1 MDNTKKVSDI
11 LDIRQYVFD
20 FVAGK
25 IHPKNFLEELNQN
38 PKIYDWMQSIVPA
51 GLTCYEIRL
60 IPDRF
65 GEKVPVSIEIP
76 YDIRVVIKQHL
87 KESYDRWGTY
97 LNVHFDVAE
106 LLQKAFPNEIIEVSD
121 KIKKRFNFGLD
132 TVPEYL
138 EGKEVADI
146 IDDVI
151 DSIPQNLSKTARIKL
166 CKAKLREC
174 FHVEGNHFPRWIQ
187 GAEWPM
193 GSDNL
198 PMRFVGQKRKKG
210 KAYETMLYTEF
221 LFEDVKTG
229 EQRIIEQFT

>member
-1 MDNTKKVSDI
+1 MDIK
-11 LDIRQYVFD
+11 QFVFD

-25 IHPKNFLEELNQN
+25 IHPKLFLETLNQN

-51 GLTCYEIRL
+51 GLTCYENRL

-65 GEKVPVSIEIP
+65 GEETPVSIEIP
-76 YDIRVVIKQHL
+76 YDIRIVIKECL
-87 KESYDRWGTY
+87 EGDTYDRWGTY
-97 LNVHFDVAE
+97 LNVHNDIAN
-106 LLQKAFPNEIIEVSD
+106 LLQKAFPNEIIEISD
-121 KIKKRFNFGLD
+121 KIEKRFDFGLE

-166 CKAKLREC
+166 CKEKLREC
-174 FHVEGNHFPRWIQ
+174 FHIEGNHFPRWIQ
-187 GAEWPM
+187 GAEWPL
-193 GSDNL
+193 GEDNI
-198 PMRFVGQKRKKG
+198 PMRFVGQKRKNG

-229 EQRIIEQFT
+229 KQRIIEQYT